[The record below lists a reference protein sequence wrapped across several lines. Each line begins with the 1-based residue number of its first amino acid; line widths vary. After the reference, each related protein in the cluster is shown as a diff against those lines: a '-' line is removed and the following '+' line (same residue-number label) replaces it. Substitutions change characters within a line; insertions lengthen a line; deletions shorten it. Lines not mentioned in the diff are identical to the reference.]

1 MLAFDLPKGVSEA
14 PFDDKNILNF
24 IFQIIFWRSR
34 QQVQSSKEKRESCY
48 GFKIP
53 RVTYFLMK

>member
-14 PFDDKNILNF
+14 PFDDINILNF

-48 GFKIP
+48 GFKIH
-53 RVTYFLMK
+53 